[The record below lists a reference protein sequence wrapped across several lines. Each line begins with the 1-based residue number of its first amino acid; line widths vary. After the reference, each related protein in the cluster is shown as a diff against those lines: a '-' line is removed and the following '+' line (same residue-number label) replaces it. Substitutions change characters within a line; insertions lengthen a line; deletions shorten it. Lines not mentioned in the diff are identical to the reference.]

1 MALIETYY
9 LIDFE
14 NVKEDNLLGAKLG
27 EFDQVH
33 IFSTENVP
41 KISIRLLSVFNAT
54 KVFSHVVAVGKQS
67 LDMHLVSYLGYLLG
81 KNENEKARYIIISQD
96 TDYDNVITVGQ
107 VLILSVRAVWAQRVI
122 NQYPRHCWL
131 KRSIQL
137 IALIRLAKAA

>member
-67 LDMHLVSYLGYLLG
+67 LDMHLAAY
-81 KNENEKARYIIISQD
+81 
-96 TDYDNVITVGQ
+96 
-107 VLILSVRAVWAQRVI
+107 
-122 NQYPRHCWL
+122 C
-131 KRSIQL
+131 QL
-137 IALIRLAKAA
+137 RQLNRQQLCL